1 MNLITKQTTKNAKLV
16 LANYDARITK
26 IDIKPKNKNTKVILS
41 SRMYNEEND
50 QKETVKLVFVDVV
63 TIDFRINYFDNMIGA
78 EAMGLYEIMDRE
90 FIERLVKDNFERRK
104 EIYLLE
110 GDYNYNEDDEYDM
123 LNSFDITNIFS
134 EEQDSY
140 HAYVQNV
147 DAGVYIIV
155 AKEMQ
160 IIR

>member
-1 MNLITKQTTKNAKLV
+1 MKNTKLV
-16 LANYDARITK
+16 LANYDARISK

-41 SRMYNEEND
+41 SRMYNEKTD
-50 QKETVKLVFVDVV
+50 QKETVKLVFVDVA

-78 EAMGLYEIMDRE
+78 EAMGLYEIMDRK

-110 GDYNYNEDDEYDM
+110 GDYNYDEDNEYDM
-123 LNSFDITNIFS
+123 LNSFDTTNIFS